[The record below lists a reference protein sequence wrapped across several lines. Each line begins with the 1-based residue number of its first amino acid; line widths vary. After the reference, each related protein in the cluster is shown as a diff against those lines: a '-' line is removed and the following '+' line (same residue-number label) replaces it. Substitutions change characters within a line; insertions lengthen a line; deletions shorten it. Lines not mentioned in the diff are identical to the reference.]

1 MFYKLTYKLYIIY
14 FIYLSYHVHT
24 QVVFSTGHTLSAY
37 TVVWCMYNC
46 YDKALIIVE
55 KALDCNPYNPGFN
68 LLKAIVLRLSGRF
81 EEANFWLQSLSDNF
95 YKLMEPTVDKE
106 KSLMGKIS
114 ISEARNQ
121 LIKQWYLI
129 R

>member
-1 MFYKLTYKLYIIY
+1 M
-14 FIYLSYHVHT
+14 H
-24 QVVFSTGHTLSAY
+24 
-37 TVVWCMYNC
+37 NC

-68 LLKAIVLRLSGRF
+68 LLKTIVLRLSGRF
-81 EEANFWLQSLSDNF
+81 EEANSWLQSLSDNF
-95 YKLMEPTVDKE
+95 YKLIEPMKDRE
-106 KSLMGKIS
+106 KSLIGKVS
-114 ISEARNQ
+114 INEAKNH